1 MKSKY
6 ETYFGVRV
14 PKFRT
19 FAVELFR
26 CKGPKHQRHDQF
38 RESTASYD
46 FLQKYT
52 LSMDKLQYLRPSAA
66 GLYYYPPGR
75 ACKPNSSGDYEKRDK
90 LDRKSAPTR
99 NRTRGLTHS
108 KQTRWPLH
116 YRDRRWK
123 VVSTACINVLNGYN
137 VINSLSR
144 DRIRTVVWDNEN

>member
-1 MKSKY
+1 MKSKF

-14 PKFRT
+14 PKFGT

-26 CKGPKHQRHDQF
+26 CKGAKHQRHDQF

-75 ACKPNSSGDYEKRDK
+75 ACKPNSSGDYEKRKKEINWTEKVPRPGIEPGVLPIQSRYADHFTMETDAEK
-90 LDRKSAPTR
+90 WF
-99 NRTRGLTHS
+99 
-108 KQTRWPLH
+108 QLH
-116 YRDRRWK
+116 
-123 VVSTACINVLNGYN
+123 V
-137 VINSLSR
+137 
-144 DRIRTVVWDNEN
+144 